1 MLCNVQCLCF
11 VSWASVLSWFLQWH
25 SAGRVRMWQKHHESI
40 DPSCLI
46 LVVQT
51 GSDGGVGDG
60 LSAWMDPSA
69 YGAYNRIMCRAT
81 KLKTGFLNMTSLLDW
96 DLVTAETIWVQWSTF
111 GMRLNGRLTS
121 WMFSQQ
127 IYCSCLMLLCQYRPT
142 SLRNASS
149 TLNRGCSESKKQIQL
164 VLPNEL
170 TTKYNLVSLTTKSD
184 W

>member
-25 SAGRVRMWQKHHESI
+25 SAGRVRMWQKHHESM

-51 GSDGGVGDG
+51 GVTEVWGMACQHEWTH
-60 LSAWMDPSA
+60 LHM
-69 YGAYNRIMCRAT
+69 GAYNRIMCRAT
-81 KLKTGFLNMTSLLDW
+81 KLRTGFLNMTSLLDW
-96 DLVTAETIWVQWSTF
+96 DLVTAETIRVQWSAF
-111 GMRLNGRLTS
+111 GMWLNGRWTS
-121 WMFSQQ
+121 WMFNQQ

-142 SLRNASS
+142 SLGNASS

-170 TTKYNLVSLTTKSD
+170 TTKYNLVSLTTKSE